1 MRGYGTRRLGKAKM
15 VVVVV
20 VIAAP
25 VSKASA
31 TMQGAQRHCFDKRME
46 GIVVTRWAG
55 RMLQSK
61 TRVIDRRVVG

>member
-1 MRGYGTRRLGKAKM
+1 M